1 MRKHFLLLFI
11 LMNVIV
17 VLAGASASAAVKIA
31 SVPQPSSTDK
41 LRVFAVVLTHD
52 SMTPKGSTH
61 WPVSREE
68 MSNKTLQVIGNIF
81 KTQGIY
87 EVISQKEIQSA
98 IGSQSIAA
106 WEWIAGNFEL
116 VKKVGRA
123 LHADYVFVVER
134 SFRIHLQ
141 FDMNLINLRTG
152 KRFTV
157 SNYVPDFLIRRLGAG
172 DQRRYAGAEAIKLSY
187 RCLFKEAKKDL
198 LQTALIKGK
207 IPQAASPKTTDA
219 PVEDQWQLKDFSTSP
234 ADSPSGRTEMTDSQ
248 KADKQIFFEKELQ
261 KRMEAKENSSG
272 SPRLVV
278 YDFESADRLK
288 VAGLILTEALRE
300 ALRDS
305 GGFILVNREN
315 ILKIMDEYK
324 LQQSGLVDD
333 NSAMKMG
340 KWLAASEAVTGK
352 LDVLGS
358 RSVLQAKRIDIKTLN
373 TLSLASLNCPVGR
386 EDELLDQIPQL
397 SHKLITLK

>member
-1 MRKHFLLLFI
+1 Y
-11 LMNVIV
+11 
-17 VLAGASASAAVKIA
+17 AAVKIA

-52 SMTPKGSTH
+52 SMTSKGSTH
-61 WPVSREE
+61 WPVSHEE

-98 IGSQSIAA
+98 IGTQSIAA

-141 FDMNLINLRTG
+141 FDMNLINMRTG

-172 DQRRYAGAEAIKLSY
+172 DQRKYAGAEAIKLSY
-187 RCLFKEAKKDL
+187 RCLFKDAKKDL

-207 IPQAASPKTTDA
+207 IPHAASPKTTDS
-219 PVEDQWQLKDFSTSP
+219 PVKDQGQLKDVSTSP
-234 ADSPSGRTEMTDSQ
+234 ADSPSGMTDSQ
-248 KADKQIFFEKELQ
+248 KTDKQIFFEKELQ

-300 ALRDS
+300 ALHDA
-305 GGFILVNREN
+305 GGFVLVNREN
-315 ILKIMDEYK
+315 ILKIMDEYQ

-333 NSAMKMG
+333 NSAIKMG

-386 EDELLDQIPQL
+386 EDELLDQMPLL
-397 SHKLITLK
+397 SQKLITLK